1 MQISSILN
9 SCVVKS
15 NLFKNEYVVL
25 FIFNFVHG
33 KLSLTCP
40 HVKACWK
47 VNVAHHIYLKNKM
60 SMKIFQVIWQP

>member
-1 MQISSILN
+1 MNIRESRINNANEQNIMQICSILN

-15 NLFKNEYVVL
+15 KLFKNEYVVL

-40 HVKACWK
+40 YVKAC
-47 VNVAHHIYLKNKM
+47 
-60 SMKIFQVIWQP
+60 